1 MYIAKRNQHQTIDA
15 EEHKA
20 ASIDDSLSVGGQ
32 NKKIKE
38 LQEGLKFYGNSFHD
52 DGESVS

>member
-32 NKKIKE
+32 NKKMKE
-38 LQEGLKFYGNSFHD
+38 L
-52 DGESVS
+52 